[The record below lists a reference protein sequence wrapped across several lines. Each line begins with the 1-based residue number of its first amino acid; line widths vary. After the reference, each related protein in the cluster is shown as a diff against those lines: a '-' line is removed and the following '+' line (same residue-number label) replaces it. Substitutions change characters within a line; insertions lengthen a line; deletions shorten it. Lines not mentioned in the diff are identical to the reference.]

1 MNTADKSIALI
12 DIALRRR
19 FDFIAMYPDYTVIPE
34 FEHILKP
41 INEAIYKNKRSA
53 DYLIGHAFFTNKSID
68 NLENIVNKKL
78 IPLLNEYFYN
88 NESEVV
94 EILSKGGI
102 EVEMNMNN
110 FQLEYK
116 GLVD

>member
-1 MNTADKSIALI
+1 MEI
-12 DIALRRR
+12 
-19 FDFIAMYPDYTVIPE
+19 
-34 FEHILKP
+34 
-41 INEAIYKNKRSA
+41 
-53 DYLIGHAFFTNKSID
+53 
-68 NLENIVNKKL
+68 ENIVNKKL